1 MEQKTEEQI
10 NQKYTELCISL
21 GDTEIKIG
29 ALQHKKNEI
38 TKQIGHLA
46 KELNEINKPE
56 AGGSDENH

>member
-1 MEQKTEEQI
+1 MTEQEI

-38 TKQIGHLA
+38 TKQIGELA
-46 KELNEINKPE
+46 RQLNELNKPVE
-56 AGGSDENH
+56 GESNENH